1 MPSMNRTQ
9 QSTAL
14 LLALSLGLGST
25 LPFQGSLLQPAAVVA
40 QTSQFPDV
48 SSNYWATGFINELV
62 NRGIIAGFPDGSFR
76 PDAPVTR
83 AQFAAMVQKALPKSQ
98 DRNAIAFVDVPASYW
113 AFNAINN
120 AYEMGFLS
128 GYPGQVFRPEQNIP
142 REQVLV
148 ALANGLNY
156 SARNNINTTLGY
168 YQDSANIADFARSP
182 IAAATE
188 QKMVVNYA
196 NLQQLNPKRNA
207 TRAEVAAF
215 IYQAL
220 FSQGQVQALNSPYI
234 VTQDVVAVDYRITAG
249 TIIPISYTADKILL
263 TQDEIL
269 PVTLTVDAN
278 IVNTQGLVLIPQGSE
293 IQGEFQ
299 PSGNGTRF
307 VAQQL
312 VLPNGQMYN
321 INATSQVIT
330 DTESVR
336 RGTDVGNLLR
346 NAALGTGAAAAIAAI
361 TGDRAIATEELLIG
375 AGAGI
380 LATLIPQFLGLD
392 RVDLLV
398 VETNTDLDLTLSN
411 DLVLQVN
418 P

>member
-1 MPSMNRTQ
+1 MSTTKKIK

-14 LLALSLGLGST
+14 LLALSFGLGGTIPLAESF
-25 LPFQGSLLQPAAVVA
+25 LNPAPVVA
-40 QTSQFPDV
+40 QTTQFPDV
-48 SSNYWATGFINELV
+48 AGNYWANGFITELV

-83 AQFAAMVQKALPKSQ
+83 AQFAAMVQKALSKSR
-98 DRNAIAFVDVPASYW
+98 DRNAISFVDVPANYW
-113 AFNAINN
+113 AFDAINN

-156 SARNNINTTLGY
+156 SARNNVNTTLAY
-168 YQDSANIADFARSP
+168 YQDAANIADFARGP

-188 QKMVVNYA
+188 KKMVVNYS

-207 TRAEVAAF
+207 TRAEVAAL

-234 VTQDVVAVDYRITAG
+234 VSQDVVAVDYRITAG
-249 TIIPISYTADKILL
+249 TVIPINYTADKILL
-263 TQDEIL
+263 TRDEVV

-278 IVNTQGLVLIPQGSE
+278 IVNTQGVVLIPQGSAIE
-293 IQGEFQ
+293 GEFR
-299 PSGNGTRF
+299 PAGNGTRF
-307 VAQQL
+307 VAQRL
-312 VLPNGQMYN
+312 VLPSGQSYN
-321 INATSQVIT
+321 INATSRVIT
-330 DTESVR
+330 DTESVS
-336 RGTDVGNLLR
+336 RGTDFGDLLR

-380 LATLIPQFLGLD
+380 LATLIPQFLGLN

-398 VETNTDLDLTLSN
+398 VETNTDLDLTLNN
-411 DLVLQVN
+411 DLILQVN

>member
-1 MPSMNRTQ
+1 
-9 QSTAL
+9 
-14 LLALSLGLGST
+14 
-25 LPFQGSLLQPAAVVA
+25 
-40 QTSQFPDV
+40 
-48 SSNYWATGFINELV
+48 
-62 NRGIIAGFPDGSFR
+62 
-76 PDAPVTR
+76 
-83 AQFAAMVQKALPKSQ
+83 
-98 DRNAIAFVDVPASYW
+98 
-113 AFNAINN
+113 
-120 AYEMGFLS
+120 MGFLS

-168 YQDSANIADFARSP
+168 YQDAANIADFARSP

-278 IVNTQGLVLIPQGSE
+278 IVNTQGIVLIPQGSE
-293 IQGEFQ
+293 IQGEFR

-307 VAQQL
+307 VAQRL
-312 VLPNGQMYN
+312 ELPNGQMYN
-321 INATSQVIT
+321 INAASQVIT

-398 VETNTDLDLTLSN
+398 VETNTDLDLTLAN
-411 DLVLQVN
+411 DLILQVN

>member
-1 MPSMNRTQ
+1 MTSIKRAKK
-9 QSTAL
+9 STAL
-14 LLALSLGLGST
+14 LLAFTLGLGST
-25 LPFQGSLLQPAAVVA
+25 LPFQGSLLQPIPVVA

-48 SSNYWATGFINELV
+48 PNNYWANGFINELV
-62 NRGIIAGFPDGSFR
+62 NRGIIAGFPDGSLR

-98 DRNAIAFVDVPASYW
+98 DRTAITFGDVPTNYW
-113 AFNAINN
+113 ALNAINN

-156 SARNNINTTLGY
+156 VARNNVNTTLGY
-168 YQDSANIADFARSP
+168 YQDGANIADFARGP

-188 QKMVVNYA
+188 RKMVVNYA

-249 TIIPISYTADKILL
+249 TVIPISYTADKILL
-263 TQDEIL
+263 TRDETL

-278 IVNTQGLVLIPQGSE
+278 IINNQGVVLIPQGSE

-299 PSGNGTRF
+299 PAGNGTRF
-307 VAQQL
+307 VAQRL
-312 VLPNGQMYN
+312 FLANGQTYN

-336 RGTDVGNLLR
+336 RGTDLGNLLK

-380 LATLIPQFLGLD
+380 LATLIPQFLGLN

-398 VETNTDLDLTLSN
+398 VETNTDLDLTLNN
-411 DLVLQVN
+411 DLLLRVN
-418 P
+418 S